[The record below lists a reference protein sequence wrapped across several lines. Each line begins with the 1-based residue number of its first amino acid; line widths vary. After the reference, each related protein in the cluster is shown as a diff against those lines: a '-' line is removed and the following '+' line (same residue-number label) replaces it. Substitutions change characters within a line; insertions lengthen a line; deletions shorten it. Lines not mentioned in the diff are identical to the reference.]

1 MFCFRKFRLQ
11 FIGFYAIIKKGRKNV
26 RTTRHGRANL
36 NIKFSFLTYFRT
48 PKEGKWKTKILQF
61 I

>member
-1 MFCFRKFRLQ
+1 MRSLRD
-11 FIGFYAIIKKGRKNV
+11 IMRKGRKDV

>member
-1 MFCFRKFRLQ
+1 MRYQFRLKMRSLRD
-11 FIGFYAIIKKGRKNV
+11 IMRKGRKDV